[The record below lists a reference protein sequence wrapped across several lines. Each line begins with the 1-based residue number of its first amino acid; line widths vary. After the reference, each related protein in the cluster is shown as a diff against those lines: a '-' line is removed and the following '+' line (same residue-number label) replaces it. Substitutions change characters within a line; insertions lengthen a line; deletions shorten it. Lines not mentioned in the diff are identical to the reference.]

1 MTNNQRLRITL
12 MQILQQH
19 PQRTLLF
26 LRACVLGSLAVGS
39 QSADIAYAN
48 GVAIVVLAVG
58 TLLSLG
64 TSLFNRPVNWNDI
77 VIPTSLPSEGTVVA
91 VDVLHS
97 EGTALAV
104 SGAVH
109 NNKSNLSHNINAF
122 GFE

>member
-1 MTNNQRLRITL
+1 
-12 MQILQQH
+12 MQLLYQH

-26 LRACVLGSLAVGS
+26 LSACVLGCLAVGS
-39 QSADIAYAN
+39 QSADVAYPDA
-48 GVAIVVLAVG
+48 VVIVVLAVG
-58 TLLSLG
+58 TLLCLG
-64 TSLFNRPVNWNDI
+64 PSLFNRPVNWNDI